1 LNSLRLFAAISLSSE
16 ILNKLQAVLDQAA
29 SIPSGVRWVEPVNL
43 HLTLKFFGEMPEEQ
57 LSLVTDLLAKTAAR
71 HAPFSLDMAGFD
83 GFPNSRNPKVL
94 FVPVRLGHEKVKA
107 LAEDMEKASG
117 VFGFPSE
124 KKPFNAHLTLG
135 RVKTEKNLP
144 EVWEK
149 LTRLCHE
156 SFGNFEA
163 GSFSLYQ
170 SRLTG
175 EGPVYTQL
183 REFTLTAPKL

>member
-1 LNSLRLFAAISLSSE
+1 MNSLRLFAAISLSPE

-29 SIPSGVRWVEPVNL
+29 SIPSGVRWAEPVNL
-43 HLTLKFFGEMPEEQ
+43 HLTLKFFGEMSEEQ
-57 LSLVTDLLAKTAAR
+57 LPLITDLLAKTAAR
-71 HAPFSLDMAGFD
+71 HAPFPLDLAGFE

-94 FVPVRLGHEKVKA
+94 FVPVRLGQEKVKV
-107 LAEDMEKASG
+107 LAEDMEKASS

-124 KKPFNAHLTLG
+124 KKSFHAHLTLG
-135 RVKTEKNLP
+135 RVKTEKNLT
-144 EVWEK
+144 EVWEQ

-163 GSFSLYQ
+163 ASFSLYQ

-175 EGPVYTQL
+175 DGPVYNRL
-183 REFTLTAPKL
+183 REFTLTGPKL